1 MRNKRAKYVMKII
14 TISESDRDE
23 FVEALQKATDSLALE
38 NLEPE
43 IDFSVNAICDT
54 ETQYNALILGVKYM

>member
-1 MRNKRAKYVMKII
+1 MKGKRIKYIMKTIA
-14 TISESDRDE
+14 ISESVRGE
-23 FVEALQKATDSLALE
+23 FFEVLQKTMDKLVLE

-43 IDFSVNAICDT
+43 IDFSVNTICDT